1 MNFFAIVSAFII
13 GGTVGYFYCG
23 LTTGAKNEN
32 LDQETTSEDINIIA
46 RCDKRIKE
54 YEKTIE
60 KYKRIIE
67 NDNKNIQ
74 YLRTL
79 FMKACKMGNID
90 PLRVDICEETDK
102 ADKEATK

>member
-13 GGTVGYFYCG
+13 GSAAGYFYCG
-23 LTTGAKNEN
+23 LMVGAKNEN
-32 LDQETTSEDINIIA
+32 LVQETTSENIDVIK

-54 YEKTIE
+54 YEKIIE
-60 KYKRIIE
+60 KYNRIIE

-74 YLRTL
+74 YLRAL

-90 PLRVDICEETDK
+90 PLKVDICEEMDN
-102 ADKEATK
+102 ANKEATE

>member
-1 MNFFAIVSAFII
+1 MNFFAIVSAFVI

-23 LTTGAKNEN
+23 LMTGTKNEN
-32 LDQETTSEDINIIA
+32 LDQETTRENINIIT

-60 KYKRIIE
+60 KYKRIVE

-74 YLRTL
+74 YLRAL
-79 FMKACKMGNID
+79 FAKACKMGNID
-90 PLRVDICEETDK
+90 PLTVDICEETDK
-102 ADKEATK
+102 ADKEETE